1 VQSDKIFD
9 TLRLIARDVAPVA
22 QARIAAAVVF
32 KKEIIALGVCK
43 KQTHPLQKRFAK
55 NPQSIYLHSEVDAL
69 RNVLR
74 KHSPKILTECSLYV
88 VRQKYLDNDKEIFVD
103 GIAKP
108 CPGCQKAIKHFKI
121 PHVYWSTDDY

>member
-1 VQSDKIFD
+1 MKHDQIFD

-55 NPQSIYLHSEVDAL
+55 NPQSLFLHAEVDAL

-88 VRQKYLDNDKEIFVD
+88 ARVKFGPCGEFVD
-103 GIAKP
+103 GLSKP
-108 CPGCQKAIKHFKI
+108 CRGCQKAIAYFKI
-121 PHVYWSTDDY
+121 PNVYWSENE